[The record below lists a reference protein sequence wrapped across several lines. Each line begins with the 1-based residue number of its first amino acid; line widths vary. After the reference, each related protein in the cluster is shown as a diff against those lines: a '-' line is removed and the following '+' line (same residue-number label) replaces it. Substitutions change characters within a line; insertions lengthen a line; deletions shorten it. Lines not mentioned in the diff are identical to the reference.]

1 MLKASV
7 AALAVTLAISSTAY
21 AAQKKPT
28 GVFRKS
34 TCQSVHSA
42 CIDRCINSGKEG
54 TQLNKCSE
62 SCAGKYLRCKDRQTR
77 S

>member
-1 MLKASV
+1 MLKALISAV
-7 AALAVTLAISSTAY
+7 AVTLIANPMAF

-28 GVFRKS
+28 GVFRQLN
-34 TCQSVHSA
+34 CQSVHSS
-42 CIDRCINSGKEG
+42 CIDRCISSGKAG

-62 SCAGKYLRCKDRQTR
+62 SCAGKYLRCKDRQSR